1 MAADD
6 LSRLKIDKTAK
17 TVPTI
22 RRKRPMLIIGA
33 AALIMLAAALYWMG
47 IFTPAQS
54 VEVATVSQTYP
65 SQSFTLLNA
74 SGYVVPQ
81 RKAAVASKITAQL
94 LEISVEEGSR
104 VKKGDIIARL
114 EGADAAAAREQAQAN
129 VSVSRYS
136 LAQARAE
143 LEDAKVSYEREKELV
158 DQEYTTKAQYDSAE
172 ARYKKAA
179 AGVSGA
185 QSAVKAAEAA
195 FTAAKVNVEYTVIR
209 APFDAVVLTKNADIG
224 DIITPLG
231 AAANAKAAVVTI
243 ADMNS
248 LQVEADV
255 SESNLEQVKA
265 GQPCVIQLDAL
276 PDKRFRGEVHMVIP
290 TADRSKATVMV
301 KVRFV
306 DKDPRVLPEMS
317 AKVAF
322 LSKAVGPEEEKS
334 RTTINPAAVV
344 SRNGKS
350 MAFVIKEGQVEE
362 QEITT
367 GEKLGDLLVV
377 TGGVKAGDRVVLNPP
392 KRLKSG
398 SRVKQAE
405 K

>member
-17 TVPTI
+17 TVQTI

-33 AALIMLAAALYWMG
+33 AALIALAAALYWMG

-114 EGADAAAAREQAQAN
+114 EGADAAAARQQAQAN

-158 DQEYTTKAQYDSAE
+158 AQEYTTKAQYDSAE
-172 ARYKKAA
+172 ARYRKAA

-195 FTAAKVNVEYTVIR
+195 LEAAKVNVEYTVIR

-265 GQPCVIQLDAL
+265 GQPCEIQLDAL

-322 LSKAVGPEEEKS
+322 LSKAVSPEEEKS

-344 SRNGKS
+344 SRNNKS
-350 MAFVIKEGQVEE
+350 TVFVIQGGQVEE
-362 QEITT
+362 QEISTS
-367 GEKLGDLLVV
+367 GKLGDLLVV

-392 KRLKSG
+392 RGLKSG

>member
-17 TVPTI
+17 TVQTI

-33 AALIMLAAALYWMG
+33 AALIVLAAALYWMG
-47 IFTPAQS
+47 IFTPAES

-114 EGADAAAAREQAQAN
+114 EGADAAAARQQAQAN
-129 VSVSRYS
+129 VSVSRYG

-158 DQEYTTKAQYDSAE
+158 SQEYTTKAQYDAAE
-172 ARYKKAA
+172 ARYRKAA

-195 FTAAKVNVEYTVIR
+195 LEAAKVSVEYTVIR

-265 GQPCVIQLDAL
+265 GQPCEIQLDAL

-322 LSKAVGPEEEKS
+322 LSKAVSPGEETS

-344 SRNGKS
+344 SRNNKS
-350 MAFVIKEGQVEE
+350 TAFVIRGGQVEE
-362 QEITT
+362 QEIST
-367 GEKLGDLLVV
+367 GGKLGDLLVV
-377 TGGVKAGDRVVLNPP
+377 TGGVKAGDRVVLNPS
-392 KRLKSG
+392 KGLKSG

>member
-17 TVPTI
+17 TVPMI

-33 AALIMLAAALYWMG
+33 SALIVLAAALYWMG
-47 IFTPAQS
+47 VFTPAQS

-104 VKKGDIIARL
+104 VKRGDIIARL

-158 DQEYTTKAQYDSAE
+158 AQEYTTKAQYDSAE

-195 FTAAKVNVEYTVIR
+195 LEAAKVNVEYTVIR

-243 ADMNS
+243 ADMSS

-265 GQPCVIQLDAL
+265 GQPCEIQLDAL

-334 RTTINPAAVV
+334 RTTIYPAAVV

-350 MAFVIKEGQVEE
+350 MAFVIKEGRVEE

-392 KRLKSG
+392 RGLKSG

>member
-114 EGADAAAAREQAQAN
+114 EGADAAAAQEQAQAN